1 MEKRIYI
8 VRHCETQG
16 QSPTSPLTEKG
27 HQQAKHLVAFF
38 DNVNIDHIIS
48 SPFLRAK
55 QSVEPLSKERHID
68 IEIDERLQERQLSTN
83 DLPNWEEKLKATFAD
98 WDLAYEGGESS
109 RAASQRII
117 SVVDEVFKND
127 DENTVIVSHGNLT
140 SLLLYHYKYDLGFE
154 GWKKLSNP
162 DVFLFEYTNN
172 HVTIERLWQD
182 E

>member
-68 IEIDERLQERQLSTN
+68 IEIDERLQERQLRS
-83 DLPNWEEKLKATFAD
+83 EERRVGKERKARIEPAD
-98 WDLAYEGGESS
+98 
-109 RAASQRII
+109 
-117 SVVDEVFKND
+117 
-127 DENTVIVSHGNLT
+127 
-140 SLLLYHYKYDLGFE
+140 
-154 GWKKLSNP
+154 
-162 DVFLFEYTNN
+162 
-172 HVTIERLWQD
+172 
-182 E
+182 